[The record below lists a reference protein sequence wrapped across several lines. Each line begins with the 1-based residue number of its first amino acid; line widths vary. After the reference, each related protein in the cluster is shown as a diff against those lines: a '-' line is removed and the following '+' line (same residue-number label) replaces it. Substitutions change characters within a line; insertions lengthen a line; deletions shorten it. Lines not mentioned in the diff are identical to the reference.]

1 VRYAL
6 KEARLQT
13 PVLTNRNWI
22 RGCKRRTSKHI
33 IVKSKTIIS
42 FYSRSSRDWKKEYA
56 LTWGGL
62 PDHELDKEKSAEAIL
77 GSGHE
82 LSIKGRGL
90 TEN

>member
-6 KEARLQT
+6 KEARLQI

-22 RGCKRRTSKHI
+22 RGCKTRISKHI
-33 IVKSKTIIS
+33 IVTSEKSRS
-42 FYSRSSRDWKKEYA
+42 FYSRSSRDWMKEYA

-62 PDHELDKEKSAEAIL
+62 PDHGMDKEKSAEAIL

>member
-1 VRYAL
+1 MRYAL

-33 IVKSKTIIS
+33 IVTSEKNRL
-42 FYSRSSRDWKKEYA
+42 FYSRSSRDWMKEYA

-62 PDHELDKEKSAEAIL
+62 PDHVMDKEKSAEAIL
-77 GSGHE
+77 GSGDE
-82 LSIKGRGL
+82 LSKNGRGL